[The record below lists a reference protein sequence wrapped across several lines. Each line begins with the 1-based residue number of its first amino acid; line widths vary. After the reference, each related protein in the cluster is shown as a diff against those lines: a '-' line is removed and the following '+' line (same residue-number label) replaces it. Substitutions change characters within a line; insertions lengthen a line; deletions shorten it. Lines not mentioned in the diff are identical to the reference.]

1 MELPAPEMV
10 NYWRLAESRIF
21 YIDYE
26 IDMSILEIQRS
37 ILCINIADNGIPVE
51 ERIPIKIFIDCQG
64 GLLSETFSLATTMI
78 MSNTPIITVNIA
90 EAFSGGALLLLA
102 GHKRYC
108 MPYSNAMLH
117 TGSAISV
124 SGTFE
129 QTEEFQKV
137 YKKQV
142 DKMGSYIVERT
153 TIDEKMYKRNKSK
166 DWYLDAHDQVKY
178 GIVDKIVEN
187 LDELIF

>member
-1 MELPAPEMV
+1 
-10 NYWRLAESRIF
+10 
-21 YIDYE
+21 
-26 IDMSILEIQRS
+26 
-37 ILCINIADNGIPVE
+37 
-51 ERIPIKIFIDCQG
+51 
-64 GLLSETFSLATTMI
+64 
-78 MSNTPIITVNIA
+78 
-90 EAFSGGALLLLA
+90 
-102 GHKRYC
+102 

-117 TGSAISV
+117 TGSAIGV

>member
-51 ERIPIKIFIDCQG
+51 ERIPIKIFIDCPG
-64 GLLSETFSLATTMI
+64 GLLSETLSLATTMI
-78 MSNTPIITVNIA
+78 MSKTPVITINIA
-90 EAFSGGALLLLA
+90 EAFSGGALLLIA

-117 TGSAISV
+117 TGSATGV

-129 QTEEFQKV
+129 QTEEFQKA